1 MSSEHKELSKPG
13 TIQDDA
19 VAQEM
24 IRFWIS
30 NNQDHV
36 SLMIG
41 SSGDPEKEPPMWGFM
56 LADIAKHVT
65 RVLLEQNPDGPSAQ
79 EIMEQ
84 ILGGI
89 GERLRHAPNL
99 SGTTI
104 KGKS

>member
-41 SSGDPEKEPPMWGFM
+41 SSGDPEKEPPM
-56 LADIAKHVT
+56 
-65 RVLLEQNPDGPSAQ
+65 
-79 EIMEQ
+79 
-84 ILGGI
+84 
-89 GERLRHAPNL
+89 
-99 SGTTI
+99 
-104 KGKS
+104 

>member
-1 MSSEHKELSKPG
+1 MSSEHKELPKPG

-65 RVLLEQNPDGPSAQ
+65 RVLREQNPDGPSAQ

>member
-1 MSSEHKELSKPG
+1 MSSDHKELSKPG
-13 TIQDDA
+13 TIRQDA
-19 VAQEM
+19 FAQEM

-36 SLMIG
+36 SLKVG
-41 SSGDPEKEPPMWGFM
+41 ASGDPEKEPPMWGFM

-65 RVLLEQNPDGPSAQ
+65 RELREENPDGPSAQ

-89 GERLRHAPNL
+89 GERLRHAPDL

>member
-36 SLMIG
+36 SLMIS

-65 RVLLEQNPDGPSAQ
+65 RVLREQNPDGPSAQ

-89 GERLRHAPNL
+89 GERLRHVPNL

>member
-65 RVLLEQNPDGPSAQ
+65 RVLREQNPDGPSAQ

-89 GERLRHAPNL
+89 RERLRHAPNL

>member
-1 MSSEHKELSKPG
+1 MSTEKRELKSPPSVEG
-13 TIQDDA
+13 ADI
-19 VAQEM
+19 AQEM

-36 SLMIG
+36 SLKVG
-41 SSGDPEKEPPMWGFM
+41 ASGDPEKEPPMWGFM

-65 RVLLEQNPDGPSAQ
+65 RVLREENPDGPSAQ

-89 GERLRHAPNL
+89 GERLRHAPDL

>member
-41 SSGDPEKEPPMWGFM
+41 SSGDPE
-56 LADIAKHVT
+56 
-65 RVLLEQNPDGPSAQ
+65 QNPDGPSAQ

>member
-65 RVLLEQNPDGPSAQ
+65 RVPREQNPDGPSAQ